1 MSSDAFF
8 FFDLLFSYKSS
19 PSPLQQQ
26 LQQQCDQINK
36 CRIDMSVF
44 MIARGCV
51 ARIGQRSFGGGGP
64 RQVRQHLGV
73 LLANLISLGDE
84 KEMSCLD
91 KTNDDVL

>member
-1 MSSDAFF
+1 MTRDQRAVNLRRKILEAGIKRLAPKSF

-44 MIARGCV
+44 MIRMCV
-51 ARIGQRSFGGGGP
+51 ETECA
-64 RQVRQHLGV
+64 
-73 LLANLISLGDE
+73 
-84 KEMSCLD
+84 
-91 KTNDDVL
+91 